1 MRILASN
8 STFQYQLNLPGYS
21 FQGPLD
27 LLLQMIERREL
38 PITEISLARI
48 ADEYVVYIEQL
59 EEVHPAELAD
69 FLVVAARLLLIKSYA
84 LLPTPPVAITEAE
97 EEQDT
102 AEQLLSQLREYKRIK
117 EAAEILRLRQE
128 ANLHAHT
135 TRRNGLSDVN
145 LRQVTAEL
153 ERIRAT
159 AGSGLQGLKLTD
171 MLALVRRRLAAQAA
185 QRLKLPIT
193 ATSQHLKELVRS
205 VKIEDKIALIEERLK
220 IEVSGQIE
228 FTSLFD
234 LEEAEPPSSLEVIVT
249 FMGVLELLRRKQ
261 VQVEQAELFG
271 EILIQSLQT
280 NQPEEVLFKER

>member
-117 EAAEILRLRQE
+117 VL
-128 ANLHAHT
+128 NH
-135 TRRNGLSDVN
+135 
-145 LRQVTAEL
+145 
-153 ERIRAT
+153 T
-159 AGSGLQGLKLTD
+159 AGWPVQVSPTLWDVYLAALDAEKDSAGLVKATVLE
-171 MLALVRRRLAAQAA
+171 ALVKAGYDRSFDQ
-185 QRLKLPIT
+185 LPRE
-193 ATSQHLKELVRS
+193 S
-205 VKIEDKIALIEERLK
+205 
-220 IEVSGQIE
+220 
-228 FTSLFD
+228 
-234 LEEAEPPSSLEVIVT
+234 
-249 FMGVLELLRRKQ
+249 
-261 VQVEQAELFG
+261 
-271 EILIQSLQT
+271 
-280 NQPEEVLFKER
+280 